1 MKKLV
6 LFTLLALS
14 AISSNLFAQDLI
26 QEVSPI
32 DKVQFW
38 DVNNNYYVVLPYRIN
53 YSPMSPELS
62 SSGTYSGGKAQSKK
76 MVDGDFEKL
85 TKAIKKIYDK
95 EHIRAEKRTKGTVKI
110 QLEHESGLVE
120 FILIKKGKDSE
131 KLEKMIKKRMK

>member
-1 MKKLV
+1 MRKYV
-6 LFTLLALS
+6 LFMLLGFVT
-14 AISSNLFAQDLI
+14 ISSNLFAQDPI

-53 YSPMSPELS
+53 YSPMTAEMS
-62 SSGTYSGGKAQSKK
+62 SSGTYNGGKAQSNK
-76 MVDGDFEKL
+76 MKEGDFEKL

-95 EHIRAEKRTKGTVKI
+95 EDIRAEKRTKGTVKI

-120 FILIKKGKDSE
+120 FILIKKGKDAD